1 MLKRQAQRIF
11 RDLWQSKPPF
21 RTDTI
26 ARACMYLEYYG
37 LEQPPFSITP
47 DPHYV
52 FLSEH
57 HRDALAHLL
66 YGIRQGGGGG
76 FVQLTGEV
84 GTGKT
89 TLSRLLLNQ
98 LPENTHAALV
108 LNPRL
113 DPIELLE
120 TICEELRLRP
130 TSSATSDVSVNAPT
144 NAPTDAS
151 TDTSTSTPAAAEVPG
166 GKRRKHAAG
175 KASTA
180 KASAAKPPTKQA
192 PKQTAKPSAKAL
204 YDLLSAYL
212 LQAYAR
218 GERVVLIIDEAQN
231 LSIEALEQ
239 VRLLTNLE
247 TETRKLLQIILI
259 GQPELRETLMRPDLR
274 QLAQRITARYHLRPL
289 DEAGTAA
296 YLRHRLNTAGTG
308 RFPFSQD
315 AVRRLHRRSG
325 GVPRLINVVAERAL
339 LGGYAHDLLMI
350 DAKTVDRAADEALAP
365 TAANGSPRRRMLL
378 QAALLTA
385 IVIGFTLILMRW
397 PTTSDAERTTTEAA
411 AAATDDETID
421 ATRPI
426 AASASAASII
436 PTTNAAATAPQPDSG
451 VEFLL
456 QRIRS
461 AATSPSTSTSTST
474 PTSALKNSEWSSL
487 LKAWKAPAALRKVSA
502 DACPTVPAP
511 GWRCLRSRASL
522 DQLLR
527 LDRPVL
533 LRLRAEPHAAW
544 ARLLSADGERV
555 RLSLDTGARE
565 NGSRD
570 KNAPTLLIDR
580 VALAGV
586 WNGEF
591 LAIWPA
597 PEALE
602 TRYAAGDAAAIAWVR
617 ERLRRDGADVGVDAN
632 KADDDHTAALRAFQA
647 QQGLLSDGR
656 LHADTVFALSARSD
670 GPRMAA
676 TVADDSVE

>member
-1 MLKRQAQRIF
+1 
-11 RDLWQSKPPF
+11 
-21 RTDTI
+21 
-26 ARACMYLEYYG
+26 MYLEYYG

-130 TSSATSDVSVNAPT
+130 TSAATPDVSAVAST
-144 NAPTDAS
+144 AATTDAS
-151 TDTSTSTPAAAEVPG
+151 TSAPAATETAT
-166 GKRRKHAAG
+166 GKRKKNAAG
-175 KASTA
+175 KSSTA

-192 PKQTAKPSAKAL
+192 PKQAAKPSAKAL

-231 LSIEALEQ
+231 LSTEALEQ

-247 TETRKLLQIILI
+247 TETQKLLQIILI

-289 DEAGTAA
+289 DEAGTSA
-296 YLRHRLNTAGTG
+296 YLRHRLNTAGTS
-308 RFPFSQD
+308 RFPFSPD

-325 GVPRLINVVAERAL
+325 GVPRLINVIAERAL
-339 LGGYAHDLLMI
+339 LGGYAHDLLVI

-365 TAANGSPRRRMLL
+365 TATNASPRRRLL
-378 QAALLTA
+378 LHAAWMTA
-385 IVIGFTLILMRW
+385 VIIGFTLLLMRW
-397 PTTSDAERTTTEAA
+397 PTTTDAKRVATEATSGDA
-411 AAATDDETID
+411 AIAD
-421 ATRPI
+421 AVQSTT
-426 AASASAASII
+426 ASANGITTISAI
-436 PTTNAAATAPQPDSG
+436 NAGATVSSPDSDI
-451 VEFLL
+451 EPLL

-461 AATSPSTSTSTST
+461 AATNTNASTR
-474 PTSALKNSEWSSL
+474 KNSEWLAL
-487 LKAWKAPAALRKVSA
+487 LDAWKAPAVLRKASP
-502 DACPTVPAP
+502 DACLAVPAP

-544 ARLLSADGERV
+544 ARLLGADGDRV

-570 KNAPTLLIDR
+570 NNAPTLSIDR

-597 PEALE
+597 PDALE

-617 ERLRRDGADVGVDAN
+617 ERLRRDGADIGVSAS
-632 KADDDHTAALRAFQA
+632 KAGDDVAAALGTFQA
-647 QQGLLSDGR
+647 QQGLPSDGR
-656 LHADTVFALSARSD
+656 LHADTVFALSARSG
-670 GPRMAA
+670 GPRMAVA
-676 TVADDSVE
+676 VADDSTE

>member
-1 MLKRQAQRIF
+1 
-11 RDLWQSKPPF
+11 
-21 RTDTI
+21 
-26 ARACMYLEYYG
+26 MYLEYYG

-130 TSSATSDVSVNAPT
+130 TSTATSDVSANAS
-144 NAPTDAS
+144 ADASTDAS
-151 TDTSTSTPAAAEVPG
+151 TSAPTRASTNASTSAPAATETPAGALPAGALPS
-166 GKRRKHAAG
+166 GKRKKHAAG
-175 KASTA
+175 KSSTA
-180 KASAAKPPTKQA
+180 KASAAKPPAKQA
-192 PKQTAKPSAKAL
+192 PKPVAKPAAKPSAKAL
-204 YDLLSAYL
+204 YDVLSAYL

-231 LSIEALEQ
+231 LSTEALEQ

-247 TETRKLLQIILI
+247 TETQKLLQIILI

-296 YLRHRLNTAGTG
+296 YLRHRLNTAGSS

-339 LGGYAHDLLMI
+339 LGGYAHDLLTI

-365 TAANGSPRRRMLL
+365 TAANASPRRRLLLHAAWMTAAMIGFMLL
-378 QAALLTA
+378 
-385 IVIGFTLILMRW
+385 LMRW
-397 PTTSDAERTTTEAA
+397 PTTRDAERTTTEAE
-411 AAATDDETID
+411 AAATATATDRGTLDN
-421 ATRPI
+421 TRPF
-426 AASASAASII
+426 AAPASAASI
-436 PTTNAAATAPQPDSG
+436 TTTTRAAATAVQPDSG

-461 AATSPSTSTSTST
+461 AATNASASTATST
-474 PTSALKNSEWSSL
+474 PTSTPKNSEWSSL
-487 LKAWKAPAALRKVSA
+487 LDAWNAPAELRQVSA
-502 DACPTVPAP
+502 DACPTVPAS

-527 LDRPVL
+527 LNRPVL

-544 ARLLSADGERV
+544 ARLLSADGDRV
-555 RLSLDTGARE
+555 RLSLDTGARK

-570 KNAPTLLIDR
+570 KNAATLLIDR

-591 LAIWPA
+591 LAIWLA
-597 PEALE
+597 PDALE
-602 TRYAAGDAAAIAWVR
+602 TRYAAGDPAAIAWVR
-617 ERLRRDGADVGVDAN
+617 ERLRRDGIDVGVGAS
-632 KADDDHTAALRAFQA
+632 KAGDDVTAALRMFQA
-647 QQGLLSDGR
+647 QQGLASDGR
-656 LHADTVFALSARSD
+656 LDADTVFALSARSG

-676 TVADDSVE
+676 AVTDDSAE